1 MCSSSS
7 LPPPLSVLCTAPND
21 YFILLLLLFRI
32 GFFLFVS
39 LLFLSFLV
47 SLYLLTEVPL
57 PPSLLFFWGVFRILH
72 SITTHMEVYATWHP
86 QNNTKALK
94 RNLCFHQCKSFFV
107 FTFASLHNCV
117 YTGTSMGACWLSVC
131 TLHGEASLTI
141 CLMNP
146 FQFSS
151 SILLFQTALS
161 FALLFFSSLFSFPF
175 FLFRYS
181 KQAARS
187 SCHHSKNNRSE
198 RFTST
203 GTHRNK
209 DNSVLCVWVL
219 LHNHTITSVTLLQ
232 MVSTSSTT
240 EFNFQRDFYI
250 ILFPIVLAVL
260 LLVIAISWL
269 AEYHR
274 AVLDKEDLHEVNQ
287 QNKEQLAAMYLAYYN
302 LGGNTDSF
310 DYDVQLDDF
319 GQVQHCEW
327 RGGEA
332 LYDGSVS

>member
-1 MCSSSS
+1 M
-7 LPPPLSVLCTAPND
+7 
-21 YFILLLLLFRI
+21 
-32 GFFLFVS
+32 
-39 LLFLSFLV
+39 
-47 SLYLLTEVPL
+47 
-57 PPSLLFFWGVFRILH
+57 
-72 SITTHMEVYATWHP
+72 
-86 QNNTKALK
+86 
-94 RNLCFHQCKSFFV
+94 
-107 FTFASLHNCV
+107 
-117 YTGTSMGACWLSVC
+117 
-131 TLHGEASLTI
+131 
-141 CLMNP
+141 
-146 FQFSS
+146 
-151 SILLFQTALS
+151 
-161 FALLFFSSLFSFPF
+161 
-175 FLFRYS
+175 
-181 KQAARS
+181 
-187 SCHHSKNNRSE
+187 
-198 RFTST
+198 
-203 GTHRNK
+203 
-209 DNSVLCVWVL
+209 LCVWVL